1 MRQYVIKRL
10 LLLIPT
16 VVGISLVIFVIVHLL
31 PGDAA
36 DVLLGTDYDAEH
48 ARQLRQEWGLDQP
61 IVVQHVKWLWHMLQG
76 DWGRSLYTSKPVFEE
91 VLRRLPVSLELIALA
106 ICFALLVA
114 IPSGVLGAVRP
125 HSWIDYTAMST
136 ALMGISIPPFFLG
149 ILLFLFFSLMFE
161 WLPVAGYASFSEG
174 FWLNLQHMILPA
186 IALGFSRASLLARL
200 VRTGM
205 LEVVRLDY
213 ITTAR
218 AKGLAEVWV
227 VNKHALKNALI
238 PTVTVVGL
246 QIGFMVGG
254 AIIIEK
260 LFAIP
265 GLGSFGID
273 SITSRDYPQVQG
285 CILVSAL
292 VFVLCNLLVDILY
305 AFFDPRIKYE
315 PEAA

>member
-1 MRQYVIKRL
+1 MLQTSCSGRIMMRN
-10 LLLIPT
+10 T
-16 VVGISLVIFVIVHLL
+16 
-31 PGDAA
+31 PGSCA
-36 DVLLGTDYDAEH
+36 LNG
-48 ARQLRQEWGLDQP
+48 GLDQP
-61 IVVQHVKWLWHMLQG
+61 IPVQYVKWLWHLLHG
-76 DWGRSLYTSKPVFEE
+76 DWGRSLYTSKPVFQE
-91 VLRRLPVSLELIALA
+91 VLRRLPISLELLAMA

-114 IPSGVLGAVRP
+114 IPSGVLGAIRP
-125 HSWIDYTAMST
+125 HSWVDYSAMSV

-149 ILLFLFFSLMFE
+149 ILLFLFFSLIFE
-161 WLPVAGYASFSEG
+161 WFPVAGYAPFSEG
-174 FWLNLQHMILPA
+174 LWVNLHHMILPA

-205 LEVVRLDY
+205 LEVIRLDY

-218 AKGLAEVWV
+218 AKGLAESWV
-227 VNKHALKNALI
+227 INKHALKNALI

-260 LFAIP
+260 LFAFP

-285 CILVSAL
+285 FILVSAL
-292 VFVLCNLLVDILY
+292 VFVLCNLIVDLLY
-305 AFFDPRIKYE
+305 AFFDPRIKYDA
-315 PEAA
+315 EAV

>member
-1 MRQYVIKRL
+1 MRQYIIKRL

-16 VVGISLVIFVIVHLL
+16 VLGISLVIFVIVHLL

-36 DVLLGTDYDAEH
+36 DVLLGTDYDFET
-48 ARQLRQEWGLDQP
+48 ARQLRHEWGLDQP
-61 IVVQHVKWLWHMLQG
+61 LTVQYMKWLSHMLYG
-76 DWGRSLYTSKPVFEE
+76 DWGRSLYTSKPVFQE
-91 VLRRLPVSLELIALA
+91 VLRRLPVSLQLIAMA
-106 ICFALLVA
+106 ICFALLVSV
-114 IPSGVLGAVRP
+114 PTGVISAVRP
-125 HSWIDYTAMST
+125 HSWYDYTAMTT

-149 ILLFLFFSLMFE
+149 ILLFLLFSLALE
-161 WLPVAGYASFSEG
+161 WLPVAGYESLTDG
-174 FWLNLQHMILPA
+174 LWDNLRHMILPA
-186 IALGFSRASLLARL
+186 IALGFSRAALLARL

-205 LEVVRLDY
+205 LEVIRLEY

-218 AKGLAEVWV
+218 AKGLGEALVIT
-227 VNKHALKNALI
+227 KHALKNALI
-238 PTVTVVGL
+238 PTVTVIGL

-260 LFAIP
+260 LFAVP

-285 CILVSAL
+285 FILISAL

-315 PEAA
+315 